1 MGRSLRRKLREI
13 NLEGAYSSEENA
25 RLILEERTRNLAARR
40 PVAADPT
47 TMAAPVLICVAGT
60 ELYGIPLADIAEIL
74 PAQTCVPIPDGPA
87 ALVGILGRR
96 GRPVSV
102 IDLSTALGMSAS
114 SETVFDHFVLL
125 RREKPRVA
133 LRVERAQ
140 GVVAATSLT
149 SEDGQAFR
157 NDAVIGYAEIP
168 AGSSDKDRV
177 VSLIDVER
185 LIRPFLPAS
194 PVSGV

>member
-1 MGRSLRRKLREI
+1 MARSLRRKLREI

-47 TMAAPVLICVAGT
+47 TIAAPVLICVAGT

-102 IDLSTALGMSAS
+102 IDLSTALSMSAS

-168 AGSSDKDRV
+168 AGSSDKERV

>member
-1 MGRSLRRKLREI
+1 MARSLRRKLREI

-102 IDLSTALGMSAS
+102 IDLSTALSMSAS
-114 SETVFDHFVLL
+114 SKTVFDHFVLL

-168 AGSSDKDRV
+168 AGSSDKERV

>member
-1 MGRSLRRKLREI
+1 MARSLRRKLREI

-25 RLILEERTRNLAARR
+25 RLILEERTRTLAARR

-102 IDLSTALGMSAS
+102 IDLSTALSMSAS

>member
-1 MGRSLRRKLREI
+1 MARSLRRKLREI

-102 IDLSTALGMSAS
+102 IDLSTALSMSAS

-168 AGSSDKDRV
+168 AGSSDKERV